1 MGAATFAVSPQCFQK
16 VNTAPGKLR
25 CTSSRRGRAA
35 CRNPINTHA
44 AGSNG
49 VAGINRAVRICK
61 NPRIPTVEKINHETG
76 CRLYT
81 HCMPQKEHHA
91 ADSSLPGWTESAPA
105 DENSEIVQLSAARA
119 RAPDEAT
126 AAIAR
131 QLNGPL
137 TALMLYMNEIKQH
150 SGSQNSANRLYLQQV
165 VDNALHQTERVY
177 ALVKQLCDNHP
188 GLAAPERKA
197 GADGQAGRARGRMS
211 GVMLASESEQKP
223 LTRREREVLAL
234 ISEGCSNKQGAL
246 RMSISPRTFESH
258 RAEAMRKLG
267 ARNTADLVRK
277 ALLLHPAVG

>member
-1 MGAATFAVSPQCFQK
+1 MSHQDH
-16 VNTAPGKLR
+16 R
-25 CTSSRRGRAA
+25 
-35 CRNPINTHA
+35 
-44 AGSNG
+44 
-49 VAGINRAVRICK
+49 
-61 NPRIPTVEKINHETG
+61 
-76 CRLYT
+76 
-81 HCMPQKEHHA
+81 A
-91 ADSSLPGWTESAPA
+91 ADSHFPECRKITTPPDDDAGVVL
-105 DENSEIVQLSAARA
+105 ISAARA
-119 RAPDEAT
+119 RGADEAA

-150 SGSQNSANRLYLQQV
+150 SGSQTSGNRLYLQQV

-177 ALVKQLCDNHP
+177 ALMKRLCDSHP
-188 GLAAPERKA
+188 ELAAAPERKA
-197 GADGQAGRARGRMS
+197 APESQAGRAKGHVP
-211 GVMLASESEQKP
+211 GVMFASESEQKP

-246 RMSISPRTFESH
+246 RMNISPRTFESH